1 MIQAARLCVLMFLL
15 FTSCVQIPAAVERP
29 APPDELADQRDDLSP
44 HTPDMFMADEEDL
57 NDGRW
62 PDQRPGLPQDMAM
75 DAREDL
81 WSGRPTDAKPG
92 PTQDMSADQGADM
105 RLNDGRGEL

>member
-1 MIQAARLCVLMFLL
+1 MIHAARLCVLMFLL

-29 APPDELADQRDDLSP
+29 ASLDESVDQAEDLRVSP
-44 HTPDMFMADEEDL
+44 PDMFMADEEDL
-57 NDGRW
+57 YDGRS
-62 PDQRPGLPQDMAM
+62 PDLRPSSPQDMA
-75 DAREDL
+75 DAGPEDL

-92 PTQDMSADQGADM
+92 PAQDMSADQGADM